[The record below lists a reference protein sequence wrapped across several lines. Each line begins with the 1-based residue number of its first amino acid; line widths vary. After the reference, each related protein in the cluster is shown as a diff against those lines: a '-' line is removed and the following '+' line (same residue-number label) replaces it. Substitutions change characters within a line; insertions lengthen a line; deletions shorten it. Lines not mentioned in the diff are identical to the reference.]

1 MEGLKVGEVAK
12 QAGVNLQTIR
22 YYERRGLLP
31 KPPRTGS
38 NYRAYP
44 TDAVLLV
51 RFVKRAQELGFTLK
65 EIKEL
70 IALRVGRSRGRS
82 EVRAVAESKMRDI
95 DQKLARLQAMRN
107 ALYSLIETCACGEGR
122 LTCPILEA
130 LNDPSEAF
138 PDDGLKAKGGD
149 RVRD

>member
-12 QAGVNLQTIR
+12 QAGVNLQTIH
-22 YYERRGLLP
+22 YYERQGLLP

-51 RFVKRAQELGFTLK
+51 RFIKRAQELGFTLK

-70 IALRVGRSRGRS
+70 IALRDGGSRRRS
-82 EVRAVAESKMRDI
+82 EVRAVAETKMRDI
-95 DQKLARLQAMRN
+95 DQKMARLQAMRS
-107 ALYSLIETCACGEGR
+107 ALYSLIETCACGKER
-122 LTCPILEA
+122 LACPILEA
-130 LNDPSEAF
+130 LADPSDPLPE
-138 PDDGLKAKGGD
+138 DGSKTKGGD
-149 RVRD
+149 DVRN